1 MLEAC
6 AAADT
11 LSGTIPL
18 VAPAACAG
26 KVAVFETAAGGQ
38 AGSPAT
44 LMDMRQPVAVPE
56 HGPTNGVP
64 APVFELLPTLKKIQ
78 SSVEVGVP
86 LTNSV
91 IGEHALLFAITKP
104 VRGVPTLVSTAV
116 AGAKLS

>member
-1 MLEAC
+1 MLEVC
-6 AAADT
+6 AAVDT

-18 VAPAACAG
+18 VAPAASPG
-26 KVAVFETAAGGQ
+26 KVAVLETVAGGQ

-44 LMDMRQPVAVPE
+44 LMDMRQPVPVVE
-56 HGPTNGVP
+56 HGPTKGVP
-64 APVFELLPTLKKIQ
+64 AVSFELLPTLKKIQ

-91 IGEHALLFAITKP
+91 IGEHALLFAVTKP
-104 VRGVPTLVSTAV
+104 VRGVPTPVSTAV